1 MNLIVSE
8 TPKPLETAY
17 AGCRFR
23 SRLEARWAVF
33 FDALGLRWEYEPD
46 AYALPSGNYL
56 PDFRLHLASGP
67 VWFEVKASNAPDGDP
82 RWHELA
88 MLTDTKVCI
97 AFGMPRLAGKD
108 TDFCEHIEVQ
118 FDGGGVDHGYQFCVC
133 QCRKI
138 GLEFDGR
145 SARICGEDCYPDEDK
160 MYSGHDPRILAAYQ
174 KALSTRFEPRAL
186 RAEAIAVTD
195 VEKLTVIAGA
205 CVTEARTAEQRGEL
219 VYAWATLVKHHPQST
234 PAQQA
239 LASAIMDSAVPLS
252 SGTVTP

>member
-1 MNLIVSE
+1 MTLVVSE
-8 TPKPLETAY
+8 APTPIETEY

-33 FDALGLRWEYEPD
+33 FDALKLRWEYEPD
-46 AYALPSGNYL
+46 AYAPPSGNYL

-67 VWFEVKASNAPDGDP
+67 VWFEVKAPNAPHGDP

-118 FDGGGVDHGYQFCVC
+118 FDGGGVDYGYQFCVC
-133 QCRKI
+133 QCGKI

-160 MYSGHDPRILAAYQ
+160 MYSGRDPRMIAAYQ
-174 KALSTRFEPRAL
+174 RALSTRFEPRAV
-186 RAEAIAVTD
+186 RADTISVTD
-195 VEKLTVIAGA
+195 VEKLLVITGA
-205 CVTEARTAEQRGEL
+205 CVEDVQTADQRRAL
-219 VYAWATLVKHHPQST
+219 VNAWATLTRHHPQST
-234 PAQQA
+234 PAQRI
-239 LASAIMDSAVPLS
+239 LAAAIVDATASTSPKAVAP
-252 SGTVTP
+252 